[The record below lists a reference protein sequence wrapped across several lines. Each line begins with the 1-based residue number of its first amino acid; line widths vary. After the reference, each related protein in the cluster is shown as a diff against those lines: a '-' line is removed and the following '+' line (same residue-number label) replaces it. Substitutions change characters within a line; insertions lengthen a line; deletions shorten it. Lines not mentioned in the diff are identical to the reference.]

1 MFDSIR
7 KKIEEQNKDNNPK
20 NMSLDFKLMFVYH
33 IAMMILFGT
42 RMIDDAAAQAL
53 FALALFV
60 VLILISAV
68 HKFRAQW
75 QWQWQW
81 PGIGLLGLPSAILGV
96 AFVYAFLAF
105 AAYIIN
111 PDFSFPDLQN
121 INYIDLIAESWSVI
135 IAAASVPAITPW
147 YLAGIGIGIFN
158 LLSSL
163 KLATTKKSE
172 FVAQCKNS

>member
-42 RMIDDAAAQAL
+42 RIIDNAAAQAL

-68 HKFRAQW
+68 HKFRA
-75 QWQWQW
+75 QWQW

-105 AAYIIN
+105 AAYTIN

-121 INYIDLIAESWSVI
+121 INYIDFIEESWSVI
-135 IAAASVPAITPW
+135 IATASVPAITPW

-163 KLATTKKSE
+163 KIATTKKSE